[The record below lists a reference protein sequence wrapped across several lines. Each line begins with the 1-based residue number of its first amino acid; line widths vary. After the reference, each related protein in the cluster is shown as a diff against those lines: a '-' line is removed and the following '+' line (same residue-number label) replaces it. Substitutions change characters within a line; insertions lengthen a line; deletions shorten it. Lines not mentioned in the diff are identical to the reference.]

1 MFKKDKGANRF
12 YGDLNMKRINTIQK
26 VVMDLTHNT
35 LSRNIV
41 REGVIH
47 KA

>member
-26 VVMDLTHNT
+26 VVIDLT
-35 LSRNIV
+35 LGRNIV
-41 REGVIH
+41 REGVVH